1 MNFLNVLYLSRFLA
15 LIRLKNYF
23 SRVWLFIPIE
33 IRDKHTYSCF
43 YSLIDFAKWYKSIA
57 IKPFKVDLFVIDG
70 VTLYKGADNS
80 LAKPNTQ
87 STSSGDSSYNNYC
100 YVYKFK
106 LNGGIDS
113 KSLIS
118 FFSSYLPTLKLAL
131 NLVAFT
137 IPQIPL

>member
-57 IKPFKVDLFVIDG
+57 IKPFNVDLFVIDG

-80 LAKPNTQ
+80 LAKPNTH

-100 YVYKFK
+100 YVYKFE

-118 FFSSYLPTLKLAL
+118 FFSSYLPTFKLAL
-131 NLVAFT
+131 NLVVFT